1 MRIAIALLAS
11 VALLGGSAHAAE
23 PPCLT
28 PPEASAL
35 AAYALPSVVT
45 GVTKRCASTLASDAY
60 LNREGRT
67 LANRYAGL
75 RTANWPGARAALLK
89 IGSGGKG
96 PEAQMLQ
103 RLPQESQMQIA
114 DLMIEGLISQRVPLS
129 DCGRIDT
136 LVSLLAP
143 LPASNLAEAMSVLLG
158 LAGAS
163 GKAQAGP
170 YRLCSA

>member
-1 MRIAIALLAS
+1 
-11 VALLGGSAHAAE
+11 
-23 PPCLT
+23 
-28 PPEASAL
+28 
-35 AAYALPSVVT
+35 
-45 GVTKRCASTLASDAY
+45 
-60 LNREGRT
+60 
-67 LANRYAGL
+67 
-75 RTANWPGARAALLK
+75 
-89 IGSGGKG
+89 
-96 PEAQMLQ
+96 
-103 RLPQESQMQIA
+103 MQIA